1 MGDVLVVVESVLGH
15 TREVAEAVAEGV
27 RREAPGASVR
37 VSGVADAGPDEVA
50 RASLL
55 VVGGPTHAFSM
66 STPRT
71 RDGAR
76 DQFHVEPPARGVRE
90 WLADVPALEGRRVA
104 GFDTRVRFPLPG
116 HAAPAIV
123 RQLRRRGGRPVAEPE
138 GFLVAGSEG
147 PLVEGE
153 LDRAREWGARLA
165 RSLASTA
172 VG

>member
-1 MGDVLVVVESVLGH
+1 MDDVLVVVESVLGH

-27 RREAPGASVR
+27 RREAPSASVR
-37 VSGVADAGPDEVA
+37 VLGVTQADADQVA
-50 RASLL
+50 RAGLL

-76 DQFHVEPPARGVRE
+76 DQFHVEPPPEGVRE
-90 WLADVPALEGRRVA
+90 WLARVPALEGRRVA
-104 GFDTRVRFPLPG
+104 AFDTRVRFPLPG
-116 HAAPAIV
+116 HAAPAIA
-123 RQLRRRGGRPVAEPE
+123 RHLRRRGGRLLVEPE

-147 PLVEGE
+147 PLVAGE

-165 RSLASTA
+165 SSLASAA
-172 VG
+172 VA

>member
-1 MGDVLVVVESVLGH
+1 
-15 TREVAEAVAEGV
+15 
-27 RREAPGASVR
+27 
-37 VSGVADAGPDEVA
+37 
-50 RASLL
+50 
-55 VVGGPTHAFSM
+55 M

-76 DQFHVEPPARGVRE
+76 DQFHVEPPHEGVRE
-90 WLADVPALEGRRVA
+90 WLATIPALEGRRVA
-104 GFDTRVRFPLPG
+104 AFDTRVRFPLPG

-123 RQLRRRGGRPVAEPE
+123 RLLRRRGGRPVADPE

-153 LDRAREWGARLA
+153 RERAVEWGARLA

-172 VG
+172 TR